1 MKSSWKRYR
10 AEVEKRAMAAGAA
23 FMLIVVVLGGCATRP
38 IGPAAAGP
46 VFYPPLPNP
55 PRIQYL
61 TTFSSE
67 RDLAPNPGEF
77 ARFVLGKETAGTQG
91 VKKPYGVALHE
102 GKLYVVDTRAP
113 GYAVFDLVAQRFTA
127 VSGSG
132 GGKMKKPINITIDRD
147 GTKYITDTGRD
158 QVLVYDREDRYVRA
172 YGTEGQFKPVDVA
185 IADDRLYVTDIAHHA
200 IAVLDKTSGR
210 ELARVGK
217 VGSKDGEL
225 YHPTNLALAGG
236 YLYVTDTGNYRVLK
250 FALDGAFVRSY
261 GGIGT
266 GLGQFA
272 RPKGIALDPDGRLY
286 VIDAAFENVQVF
298 DAEGGLLLFFGEP
311 GERREN
317 VNLPAKVTIDSAHVA
332 LFQRYA
338 DPKFK
343 LEYVI
348 LVVSQFGTSKVNVYG
363 FGKMDEMEYAVVE
376 RAEHGPP

>member
-1 MKSSWKRYR
+1 MELRCDYR
-10 AEVEKRAMAAGAA
+10 ADIRTRAIVALA
-23 FMLIVVVLGGCATRP
+23 FIVVGLGGCATRP
-38 IGPAAAGP
+38 AAPAAVGP

-61 TTFSSE
+61 ATFSSE
-67 RDLAPNPGEF
+67 RDLAPNPGGF
-77 ARFVLGKETAGTQG
+77 ARFVLGKETANTQG
-91 VKKPYGVALHE
+91 VNKPYGVALHD

-113 GYAVFDLVAQRFTA
+113 GYAVFDLVAQRFVT

-147 GTKYITDTGRD
+147 GTKYVTDTGRN

-172 YGTEGQFKPVDVA
+172 YGTESQFKPVDVA
-185 IADDRLYVTDIAHHA
+185 IADDRIYVTDIAHHA
-200 IAVLDKTSGR
+200 VAVLDKASGR
-210 ELARVGK
+210 ELARIGK

-225 YHPTNLALAGG
+225 YHPTNLALADG
-236 YLYVTDTGNYRVLK
+236 YLYVADTGNYRVQK

-261 GGIGT
+261 GSIGT

-286 VIDAAFENVQVF
+286 VIDAAFENIQVF
-298 DAEGGLLLFFGEP
+298 DPDGTLLLFFGEP

-317 VNLPAKVTIDSAHVA
+317 INLPAKVTIDAAHVT

-343 LEYVI
+343 LQYVI
-348 LVVSQFGTSKVNVYG
+348 LVASQFGTSKVNVYG
-363 FGKMDEMEYAVVE
+363 FGKLDEMDYSVME
-376 RAEHGPP
+376 RAERGP